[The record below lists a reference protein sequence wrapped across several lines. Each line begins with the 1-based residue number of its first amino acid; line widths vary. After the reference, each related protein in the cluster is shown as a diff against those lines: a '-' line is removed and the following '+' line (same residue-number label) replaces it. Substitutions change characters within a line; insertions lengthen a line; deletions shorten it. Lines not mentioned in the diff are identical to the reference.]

1 MHRKICLGAS
11 AIAIALAAS
20 PVLAQGAPQADAGAG
35 ASADVGG
42 DIIVTA
48 QRRSERLRDVPIA
61 VTALSG
67 EALERLHA
75 NNISRVEF
83 ATPGFTWGS
92 QGSDSFPAI
101 RGVRTSLVSAQTDP
115 VIGFYVDGI
124 YQSRTQQQSIPLF
137 DVARVEVLRG
147 PQGTLYG
154 RNTFGG
160 NISVVTSDPTKD
172 LGAGINI
179 DKGNFNSARIDGY
192 VIQSIPDVGGVL
204 NPLMKEVVRQPG
216 AWFGNFNKAPVL
228 WLIPALAYVGA
239 IGALVALRVGRT
251 LFAFVGSSLACLSV
265 ILTAG
270 VALFPFVLPSSE
282 LPKAS
287 LTAWDATSS
296 YVTLN
301 VMLWVALIFTPI
313 VLAYTGWAYRVM
325 AGTVTRD
332 YIKANDKALY

>member
-1 MHRKICLGAS
+1 MHRKFCLGAS
-11 AIAIALAAS
+11 AIAMALAAS
-20 PVLAQGAPQADAGAG
+20 PVLAQGAPQSDAGAG

-137 DVARVEVLRG
+137 DMARVEVLRG

-160 NISVVTSDPTKD
+160 NVSIVTSDPTKD
-172 LGAGINI
+172 LRRGHQYRQGQFQLAPDRRLRQHPRVRHAAAARVRRVPAPRWLCPFDHLGRRAERSERERAARGVKWKPDSRLEVTLRAGTWRRDDAGAGSYGYKVAGTLINP
-179 DKGNFNSARIDGY
+179 ATGY
-192 VIQSIPDVGGVL
+192 QSINGSPWRSTL
-204 NPLMKEVVRQPG
+204 G
-216 AWFGNFNKAPVL
+216 AQRFAQRCRARCRPAGHRRRVDQRL
-228 WLIPALAYVGA
+228 GLPALRTHQGR
-239 IGALVALRVGRT
+239 LRLGPDR
-251 LFAFVGSSLACLSV
+251 L
-265 ILTAG
+265 
-270 VALFPFVLPSSE
+270 
-282 LPKAS
+282 
-287 LTAWDATSS
+287 
-296 YVTLN
+296 
-301 VMLWVALIFTPI
+301 
-313 VLAYTGWAYRVM
+313 
-325 AGTVTRD
+325 
-332 YIKANDKALY
+332 

>member
-1 MHRKICLGAS
+1 MHRKFCLGAS
-11 AIAIALAAS
+11 AIAMALAAS
-20 PVLAQGAPQADAGAG
+20 PVLAQGAPQSDAGAG

-115 VIGFYVDGI
+115 VIGFYIDGI

-137 DVARVEVLRG
+137 DIARVEVLRG

-160 NISVVTSDPTKD
+160 NVSIVTSDPTKD
-172 LGAGINI
+172 FGAAPISTRAISTAPDRRLRQHPRVRHAAAARFRRVPAPRWLCPFDHLG
-179 DKGNFNSARIDGY
+179 
-192 VIQSIPDVGGVL
+192 VVL
-204 NPLMKEVVRQPG
+204 NDLNENASAWCEVEARQPPG
-216 AWFGNFNKAPVL
+216 SHAAGRHLAP
-228 WLIPALAYVGA
+228 
-239 IGALVALRVGRT
+239 
-251 LFAFVGSSLACLSV
+251 
-265 ILTAG
+265 
-270 VALFPFVLPSSE
+270 
-282 LPKAS
+282 
-287 LTAWDATSS
+287 
-296 YVTLN
+296 
-301 VMLWVALIFTPI
+301 
-313 VLAYTGWAYRVM
+313 
-325 AGTVTRD
+325 
-332 YIKANDKALY
+332 